1 MRKLLVLLVLF
12 GVAQLAAQQ
21 FGQVGT
27 SGGQLLKINF
37 DPRASA
43 IGYAGASVVDNAAA
57 LYTNVAGTGYVEGG
71 DVAFAYAPWFA
82 DLKLMSFA
90 GAYHLRD
97 IGVVSLQVTGFSS
110 DEEITTVEQENG
122 TGERY
127 SISNL
132 VVGVGFARNLMEN
145 LILGVQVKYYREAYY
160 NSSTQALAFDLGTN
174 YSLGFSGARIGIVLQ
189 NFGPNIKPL
198 SGTYVDYS
206 DSFLEKEY
214 SDSPLPVT
222 FRASFSIE
230 PLVTESYQ
238 LRLSADLVHP
248 NDNIEHY
255 NIGAELKMFQF
266 LAVRGG
272 LKLNYDD
279 EPFAAGVGLD
289 LGRFAGTPLRLDYSY
304 EHFTILKSIQKISL
318 GVGF

>member
-1 MRKLLVLLVLF
+1 MKKLLVLVLF

-27 SGGQLLKINF
+27 SGAQLLKINF

-43 IGYAGASVVDNAAA
+43 IGYAGASVVNNSAAV
-57 LYTNVAGTGYVEGG
+57 YTNIAGTGFVENG
-71 DVAFAYAPWFA
+71 DVSFAYAPWFA

-90 GAYHLRD
+90 GAYNIRD
-97 IGVVSLQVTGFSS
+97 IGVVSVQVTGFSS

-132 VVGVGFARNLMEN
+132 VVGVGFARNLMES
-145 LILGVQVKYYREAYY
+145 LILGVQAKYYREAYY
-160 NSSTQALAFDLGTN
+160 NSSTQALAFDIGTN
-174 YSLGFSGARIGIVLQ
+174 YSLGFSGAKIGIVLQ

-206 DSFLEKEY
+206 DSFLQKEY
-214 SDSPLPVT
+214 SDTPLPVT

-230 PLVTESYQ
+230 PYVSEDTR

-255 NIGAELKMFQF
+255 NIGAELQLFQF

-279 EPFAAGVGLD
+279 ELFAAGIGLD
-289 LGRFAGTPLRLDYSY
+289 LGKFVGQPIRLDYSY
-304 EHFTILKSIQKISL
+304 EHFTILKSIQKVAL